1 MAVRAGT
8 PSCSTPSRARRA
20 ISIGSTTS
28 IRLDNK
34 IFTELGS
41 GSASRPK
48 TVTADMFVK
57 DSKAQDREDR
67 IVYDR
72 TSGALSY
79 DADGTGAAAPVK
91 IASLGKNLKLAHQD
105 FFVV

>member
-1 MAVRAGT
+1 
-8 PSCSTPSRARRA
+8 
-20 ISIGSTTS
+20 
-28 IRLDNK
+28 
-34 IFTELGS
+34 
-41 GSASRPK
+41 
-48 TVTADMFVK
+48 MFVK

-79 DADGTGAAAPVK
+79 DADGTGAAAQVR
-91 IASLGKNLKLAHQD
+91 IATLGKNLKLAHQD

>member
-1 MAVRAGT
+1 
-8 PSCSTPSRARRA
+8 
-20 ISIGSTTS
+20 
-28 IRLDNK
+28 
-34 IFTELGS
+34 
-41 GSASRPK
+41 
-48 TVTADMFVK
+48 MFVK

-79 DADGTGAAAPVK
+79 DADGTVTAAPVK